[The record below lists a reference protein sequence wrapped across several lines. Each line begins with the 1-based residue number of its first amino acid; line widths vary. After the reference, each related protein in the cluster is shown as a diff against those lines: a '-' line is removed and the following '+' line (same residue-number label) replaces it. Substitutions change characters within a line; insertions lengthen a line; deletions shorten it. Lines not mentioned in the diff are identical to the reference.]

1 MLFIL
6 QRFFTGEGHCE
17 GTSHTFPSIAKAN
30 SVEWSF
36 TVPAKEGYSRVAT
49 IVHQISGSGSN
60 SVIVNVH
67 GIFPSRTISVHA
79 PAVVATNITV
89 TLLMLYVR
97 DGVI

>member
-1 MLFIL
+1 MISD
-6 QRFFTGEGHCE
+6 TICE
-17 GTSHTFPSIAKAN
+17 GKSHTFPSIAKDN

-36 TVPAKEGYSRVAT
+36 TVPAKEGYSRIAT

-67 GIFPSRTISVHA
+67 EIFPSRTISVHA
-79 PAVVATNITV
+79 PAVTTTNITV